1 MSDEGIGELG
11 RRLRALR
18 QERGLSLAEV
28 SDATGISTSFLS
40 HVETGKGDIGFAR
53 LSRLVEFY
61 GVTMMAVAPP
71 MHSDAQVV
79 RAKEQKQLRSQIEN
93 VDVFLLAPSTD
104 GVFFPVLCVYEPG
117 AESGY
122 GAPGSVE
129 FIHVLQGT
137 IEIAF
142 EGGDTLRLEKGDSA
156 YLANGHA
163 ARSYRSVGRGAST
176 YVSVLETSRDA
187 GSHSGAP

>member
-1 MSDEGIGELG
+1 VSDDGIGELG

-40 HVETGKGDIGFAR
+40 HVETGKGDIGFTR

-61 GVTMMAVAPP
+61 GVTMMAVAPAL
-71 MHSDAQVV
+71 HSDAQVV
-79 RAKEQKQLRSQIEN
+79 RVAEQKQLRSQIEN
-93 VDVFLLAPSTD
+93 VDVFLLAPGTD
-104 GVFFPVLCVYEPG
+104 GALFPVLCVYEPG
-117 AESGY
+117 SESGY

-129 FIHVLQGT
+129 FIHVLEGT
-137 IEIAF
+137 FEIAF
-142 EGGDTLRLEKGDSA
+142 EAGDTLRLEKGDSA

-163 ARSYRSVGRGAST
+163 ARSYRNVGRSAST
-176 YVSVLETSRDA
+176 YVSVLEA
-187 GSHSGAP
+187 GPGTAS

>member
-1 MSDEGIGELG
+1 VSDDGIGEVG

-18 QERGLSLAEV
+18 QERGFSLAEV

-40 HVETGKGDIGFAR
+40 HVETGKGDIGFTR
-53 LSRLVEFY
+53 LSRLVAFY
-61 GVTMMAVAPP
+61 GVTMMAIAPP
-71 MHSDAQVV
+71 LHSEAQVV
-79 RAKEQKQLRSQIEN
+79 RAEERTALQSQVEKM
-93 VDVFLLAPSTD
+93 DVFLLTPSTD
-104 GVFFPVLCVYEPG
+104 GALFAVLCIYEVG
-117 AESGY
+117 ADSGY
-122 GAPGSVE
+122 GTPGSVE

-163 ARSYRSVGRGAST
+163 ARSYRNRGRAAAT
-176 YVSVLETSRDA
+176 YVSVLETGPATAS
-187 GSHSGAP
+187 

>member
-1 MSDEGIGELG
+1 MSDDGIAELG

-40 HVETGKGDIGFAR
+40 HVETGKGDIGFTR

-61 GVTMMAVAPP
+61 GVTMMAVATPT
-71 MHSDAQVV
+71 HSDAQVV
-79 RAKEQKQLRSQIEN
+79 RVDERKQLRSQIEN

-104 GVFFPVLCVYEPG
+104 GAFFPVLCIFEPG

-137 IEIAF
+137 IEIGF
-142 EGGDTLRLEKGDSA
+142 EGGGDTLRLEKGDSA

-163 ARSYRSVGRGAST
+163 ARSYRNVGRVAST
-176 YVSVLETSRDA
+176 YVSVLETS
-187 GSHSGAP
+187 GGAAS